1 MQSIYNKEVRLS
13 RPEAA
18 EYLDVSVATLAR
30 WASQKIGP
38 TYIKVGR
45 HTRYPL
51 SGLVDFLDA
60 RTFAGRQH
68 LSSGNRQ

>member
-18 EYLDVSVATLAR
+18 DYLDVSIATLAR

-38 TYIKVGR
+38 IYVKVGR

-51 SGLVDFLDA
+51 SGLDDFLDA

-68 LSSGNRQ
+68 LSGNRQ